1 MSEKL
6 GKAALLPL
14 LLAAASPLAQ
24 ASGTA
29 LPPAAPLESAL
40 GEAPAQSALELAGP
54 ELLTIGPYRLLRE
67 LGTGGMG
74 TVYLA
79 ESSEPVRRRVALKV
93 LREGLF
99 ASELVARFE
108 EERRALAALEHD
120 HVVRLFDS
128 GRHEDGRPWLALEF
142 VDGEPITAYCDRR
155 GLDVEARLRL
165 FVEVCTAVSHLHAR
179 GFLHRD
185 LKPANILVCERD
197 GRAVPKL
204 IDLGLVRRLDSAVA
218 EETLVG
224 TPAYMAP
231 EQFWLEAGELDVRCD
246 VFALGLVL
254 RELLIGA
261 RPVRGVPID
270 LVRQA
275 TLLERP
281 LASAELRTLGSEAV
295 AIAGRRA
302 SQPRRLARRLR
313 GALDRIVQQATA
325 GARGMRHESVATL
338 AREVAQDA
346 ERHGAWRRARG
357 LLALSGCAALGG
369 FLAGLLAS

>member
-6 GKAALLPL
+6 GKAALIPL
-14 LLAAASPLAQ
+14 LLAAASPLARGEET
-24 ASGTA
+24 APAPVTA
-29 LPPAAPLESAL
+29 LAGATAESSQAL
-40 GEAPAQSALELAGP
+40 LALEAPEAP
-54 ELLTIGPYRLLRE
+54 TVGPYRLLRE
-67 LGTGGMG
+67 LGSGGMG

-79 ESSEPVRRRVALKV
+79 ESSAAPHRRVALKL

-99 ASELVARFE
+99 TAGIAARFE
-108 EERRALAALEHD
+108 EERRALTVLEHD
-120 HVVRLFDS
+120 HVVRLFDA
-128 GRHEDGRPWLALEF
+128 GQHADGRPWLALEY
-142 VDGEPITAYCDRR
+142 VDGEPITVYCDRK

-165 FVEVCTAVSHLHAR
+165 FVEVCGAVEHLHRR

-185 LKPANILVCERD
+185 LKPANLLVTERD
-197 GRAVPKL
+197 GRPVPKL
-204 IDLGLVRRLDSAVA
+204 IDLGLVRRLDAEEA

-231 EQFWLEAGELDVRCD
+231 EQFWLGAEELDARCD

-281 LASAELRTLGSEAV
+281 LPSVELATLGADAA
-295 AIAGRRA
+295 AIARRRA
-302 SQPRRLARRLR
+302 SRPGALARRLR
-313 GALDRIVQQATA
+313 GALDRCVQRATA
-325 GARGMRHESVATL
+325 GPRNQRHVSVTALKRELEQGLHRHAT
-338 AREVAQDA
+338 RQ
-346 ERHGAWRRARG
+346 RTQR
-357 LLALSGCAALGG
+357 LLGFAALAATGG
-369 FLAGLLAS
+369 FLAGLLAG